1 MNKYTYTDNC
11 DNTLTVE
18 SNYGDSFDDVLDNN
32 IDEIININVVD
43 EYENLQQVG
52 LSLNEIKNL
61 INYLNELV
69 TYFKDWDKWIV
80 SKQLWKEK

>member
-1 MNKYTYTDNC
+1 
-11 DNTLTVE
+11 
-18 SNYGDSFDDVLDNN
+18 
-32 IDEIININVVD
+32 
-43 EYENLQQVG
+43 LQQVG

>member
-1 MNKYTYTDNC
+1 
-11 DNTLTVE
+11 
-18 SNYGDSFDDVLDNN
+18 VLDNN

-69 TYFKDWDKWIV
+69 TYFKD
-80 SKQLWKEK
+80 

>member
-69 TYFKDWDKWIV
+69 TYFKD
-80 SKQLWKEK
+80 